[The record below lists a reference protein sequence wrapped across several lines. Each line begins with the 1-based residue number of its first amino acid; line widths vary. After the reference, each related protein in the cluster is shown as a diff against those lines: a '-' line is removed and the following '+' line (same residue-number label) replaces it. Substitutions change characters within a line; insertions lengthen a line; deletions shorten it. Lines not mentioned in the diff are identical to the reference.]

1 MVCSACPVA
10 TFQILIVLLTGG
22 KIIIMDRFHP
32 KTALELIQREKVSFM
47 FGVPPML
54 RAMLD
59 RPDFDTFDLSSLAL
73 TATGAMPVPPQLVKD
88 IKEMIGGLVLVV
100 YGATEMA
107 GGVFTWA
114 TDPEDKQ
121 AETVGHMNV
130 VEGMEIKIVGDDRQA
145 LPRGEVGEIAVRTPS
160 LMEGYYKREEATAEA
175 FDPDGWYYSGDLGMI
190 DEEGFVKVL
199 GRRGDLIIRG
209 GANVYPAEIENYL
222 LTHPKIK
229 NAAVIGVPSDAG
241 EKIRA
246 YIVLEDGVSLEVGDV
261 TGYCW
266 GQIANYKVPE
276 EVVFVHDLPVTSAT
290 QKIQHYKLRQQALA
304 EAQAKAS

>member
-1 MVCSACPVA
+1 
-10 TFQILIVLLTGG
+10 
-22 KIIIMDRFHP
+22 
-32 KTALELIQREKVSFM
+32 
-47 FGVPPML
+47 
-54 RAMLD
+54 
-59 RPDFDTFDLSSLAL
+59 
-73 TATGAMPVPPQLVKD
+73 LVRD
-88 IKEMIGGLVLVV
+88 IKERVGGLVLVV

-114 TDPEDKQ
+114 TDPDDKQ

-130 VEGMEIKIVGDDRQA
+130 VEGMEIKIVGDNRQA
-145 LPRGEVGEIAVRTPS
+145 LPQGEVGEIAVRTPS
-160 LMEGYYKREEATAEA
+160 MMEGYYKREEATAEA
-175 FDPDGWYYSGDLGMI
+175 RDSDGWYYSGDLGMI
-190 DEEGFVKVL
+190 DEEGYVKVL

-229 NAAVIGVPSDAG
+229 HAAVIGLPSDAG

-246 YIVLEDGVSLEVGDV
+246 YIVLEDGESMEVGDV
-261 TGYCW
+261 TNYCW

-276 EVVFVHDLPVTSAT
+276 EIVFVEELPVTSAT

-304 EAQAKAS
+304 EAKEKV